1 MNYRKAYLWLSAIGL
16 LPVALSYGVAP
27 VESLNW
33 LFGMTVEVPNEAHI
47 FRGIMGLYL
56 AMVLLWIIG
65 AMHEP
70 CERPAIIAE
79 VFFMGGLAVGRLLSV
94 VVDGV
99 PHWLLLGYIAVE
111 VALAIA
117 GIALLRQTRPQTAVA
132 SHQET

>member
-16 LPVALSYGVAP
+16 FPVALSYGVAP

-65 AMHEP
+65 AMHES

-117 GIALLRQTRPQTAVA
+117 GIALLRQTRLQTAVA

>member
-16 LPVALSYGVAP
+16 FPVALSYGVAP

-65 AMHEP
+65 AMRES

-99 PHWLLLGYIAVE
+99 PHPLFLGYIAVE

-117 GIALLRQTRPQTAVA
+117 GIVLLRQTRPQTAVA
-132 SHQET
+132 SHG

>member
-16 LPVALSYGVAP
+16 FPVALSYGVAP

-33 LFGMTVEVPNEAHI
+33 QFGMTVEVPNEAHI

-56 AMVLLWIIG
+56 AMVLLSIMG
-65 AMHEP
+65 AMHES

-79 VFFMGGLAVGRLLSV
+79 VFFMSGLAVGRLLSV

-99 PHWLLLGYIAVE
+99 PHWLLLGYVAVE
-111 VALAIA
+111 VTLAIA

-132 SHQET
+132 RQQET